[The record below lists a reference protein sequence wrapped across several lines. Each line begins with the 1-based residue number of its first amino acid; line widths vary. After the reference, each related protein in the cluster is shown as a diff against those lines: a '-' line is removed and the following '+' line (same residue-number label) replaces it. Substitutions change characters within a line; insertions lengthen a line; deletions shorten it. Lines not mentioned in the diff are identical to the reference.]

1 MGRQSGTPPY
11 SSTTGDPLSTRYSAC
26 PWRITRPGDG
36 SQVSV
41 PPPCPVTGYESAYP
55 SVAVTGVTA
64 DRSCRVAGVVAGGA
78 PCCPVRDVAAREDS
92 PARHAGTAPA
102 A

>member
-1 MGRQSGTPPY
+1 MGRQSGTLPY

-26 PWRITRPGDG
+26 PWRIIRPGDG

-41 PPPCPVTGYESAYP
+41 PPPWPVTVYEPAYP

-64 DRSCRVAGVVAGGA
+64 ERSCRITGLVAGGA
-78 PCCPVRDVAAREDS
+78 ACCPVPDVAAGEDA
-92 PARHAGTAPA
+92 PARHAAT
-102 A
+102 